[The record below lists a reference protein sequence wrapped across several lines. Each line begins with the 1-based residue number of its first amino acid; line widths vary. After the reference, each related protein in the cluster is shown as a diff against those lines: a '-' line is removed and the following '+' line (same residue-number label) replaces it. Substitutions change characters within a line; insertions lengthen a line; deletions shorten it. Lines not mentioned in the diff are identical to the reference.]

1 MIEYLNNK
9 LIDNILKGLMFIIDY
24 SYTKKN
30 LWKYIIFYF

>member
-9 LIDNILKGLMFIIDY
+9 LIDNILKGLMLIID
-24 SYTKKN
+24 YTKKN